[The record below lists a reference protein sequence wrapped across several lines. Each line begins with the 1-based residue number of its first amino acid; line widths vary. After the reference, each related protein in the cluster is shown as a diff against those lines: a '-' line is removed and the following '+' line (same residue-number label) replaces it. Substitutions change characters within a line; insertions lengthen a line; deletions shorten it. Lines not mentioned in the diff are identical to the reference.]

1 MKSTTHTSKRHSK
14 RDKQKGLPRM
24 SSADFRVESSHPISG
39 RLWPLGGSQQYFF
52 SDRSLAVAMA
62 AKSVTKPSG
71 QEIRVVHVPTGEI
84 VFRKP
89 GRSRAEWVDD

>member
-1 MKSTTHTSKRHSK
+1 MKSTPIHADYNHERHAE
-14 RDKQKGLPRM
+14 GVEM
-24 SSADFRVESSHPISG
+24 SPADFRVESNHPISG
-39 RLWPLGGSQQYFF
+39 RLWPLAGSQQYFF

-84 VFRKP
+84 VFTKP
-89 GRSRAEWVDD
+89 GSSRSEWVDD